1 MQKEVMDLRLPYAST
16 IHKSQGSTFDEVLI
30 DLGSFR
36 SCQDPEVAARLLY
49 VAVSRARKK
58 IKFYGKLP
66 KKYGV
71 LV

>member
-1 MQKEVMDLRLPYAST
+1 MDLRFPYAST
-16 IHKSQGSTFDEVLI
+16 IHKAQGSTFDEVLI

-36 SCQDPEVAARLLY
+36 VCDDPDVAARLLY
-49 VAVSRARKK
+49 VAISRAKHRVS
-58 IKFYGKLP
+58 FYGKLP